1 MTSVNSGIRPDWKL
15 WTGKI
20 LIAIVVFLNLQ
31 AAVYFLLRPADYAS
45 GFELSGA
52 AGNAMIQGMG
62 LLFVMWNIPYLVAL
76 VNPVKHRLSLIE
88 ALCMQTIGV
97 VGETTLR
104 CLLPA
109 GHTVLTASA
118 SRFILFDTA
127 DLLLL
132 VLAWVLTRKLKN
144 NLEKV

>member
-1 MTSVNSGIRPDWKL
+1 MTSINSGIQASWKL

-31 AAVYFLLRPADYAS
+31 AAVYFLLRPVDYAP

-76 VNPVKHRLSLIE
+76 LNPVKHRLSLTE
-88 ALCMQTIGV
+88 ALCMQAIGV

-109 GHTVLTASA
+109 GHTILTASV

-132 VLAWVLTRKLKN
+132 VFAWVLTQKLKN
-144 NLEKV
+144 NLEKA